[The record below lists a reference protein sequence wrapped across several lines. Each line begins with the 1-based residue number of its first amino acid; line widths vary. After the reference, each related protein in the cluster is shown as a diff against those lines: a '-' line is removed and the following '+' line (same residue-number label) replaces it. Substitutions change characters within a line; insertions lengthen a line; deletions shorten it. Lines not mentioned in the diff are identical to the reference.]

1 MKSTVKKFIIIA
13 CSVSFRI
20 EKGKFRE
27 KVNGCVCVR
36 YKVDP
41 GSQTAQHGSDTRLS
55 GVSSVQQWCQQLG
68 HTVVQQSVRD
78 DHRACQRMCRRLHLQ
93 RLQSPPWCSSAEIQ
107 RDWNEQRYARD
118 TWPQHPWNSTHR
130 RRSLSLRWTSHR
142 CRWRH
147 RLEQRSTHRS
157 R

>member
-13 CSVSFRI
+13 LPALSFRI
-20 EKGKFRE
+20 EKGKSRE
-27 KVNGCVCVR
+27 KVNGCACVR

-78 DHRACQRMCRRLHLQ
+78 DHRASHRMCRWHHLH
-93 RLQSPPWCSSAEIQ
+93 RLQAHQRPVEIQ
-107 RDWNEQRYARD
+107 RDRSEQLYPRD
-118 TWPQHPWNSTHR
+118 TWPQHQWNWTHR